1 MEMARPNNKRTL
13 LWDWT
18 LTRDHDTTPTL
29 QATTAS
35 LAKSLSSH
43 RIASITNW
51 NTWRP
56 PELNPADLPFRPMI
70 RTPAQLE
77 GGEWD
82 MIRGSIDAEIQS
94 GGGTGSV
101 IVHTFNE
108 PERIPL
114 SIDDAL
120 RLWRTRILPLRQS
133 HGSQRVKLVSP
144 ACASDAQGSWWLD
157 AFMDSLSLDSE
168 RDERPDILG
177 LHFYTMPDQTAE
189 QGLAA
194 AKTYFAERRARF
206 DVPVIVS
213 ELACTSRDSAVVNR
227 FTRDLA
233 RWLEEP
239 EQDWVVEYGFFG
251 VMREVADGFVSP
263 ATQMVDQEGAWTGLG
278 RWWVGLEEE

>member
-1 MEMARPNNKRTL
+1 MEMARPSSKRTL

-18 LTRDHDTTPTL
+18 LTRDHDTTPAL
-29 QATTAS
+29 QETTAS

-51 NTWRP
+51 NAWRP

-70 RTPAQLE
+70 RTRAQLE

-82 MIRGSIDAEIQS
+82 VIRGSIDAELQRDPS
-94 GGGTGSV
+94 SAV
-101 IVHTFNE
+101 VVHTFDE

-114 SIDDAL
+114 SVDDAL

-133 HGSQRVKLVSP
+133 HQRIKLVSP
-144 ACASDAQGSWWLD
+144 ACASDAQGSRWLD
-157 AFMDSLSLDSE
+157 AFMDALSLDGE

-194 AKTYFAERRARF
+194 AKAYFEGRRAGF
-206 DVPVIVS
+206 GMFPVIVS
-213 ELACTSRDSAVVNR
+213 ELACTSRDPAVVDR

-239 EQDWVVEYGFFG
+239 KQEWVVEYGFFG
-251 VMREVADGFVSP
+251 VLREVADGFVSP
-263 ATQMVDQEGAWTGLG
+263 AAQMLDQKGAWTGLG
-278 RWWVGLEEE
+278 TWWVGLEEE